1 VRLAVNQ
8 KILLTM
14 KNKLLAGFA
23 LLIMA
28 ITVCSC
34 ATSKRYGCPT
44 VSIESKKS
52 KV

>member
-1 VRLAVNQ
+1 
-8 KILLTM
+8 M

-23 LLIMA
+23 ILILA

-34 ATSKRYGCPT
+34 ATSRKFGCPQ
-44 VSIESKKS
+44 VSVATKNN